1 MDYDV
6 EIRKLS
12 PAFYAAYPN
21 SAYPEILEKEGRPY
35 TCLLIDTHED
45 YLICVPFR
53 SNMNHREGFRFKN
66 TRRSA
71 RTRSGLDYKKIVLIR
86 DSAYIDSGNPVVDSD
101 EYRTV
106 ITNIAKIAS
115 KAAAY
120 VEKYRNHVLGSSVL
134 PLREFQRKYGTSTLP
149 YFHDILGI
157 TP

>member
-1 MDYDV
+1 MEYDV

-21 SAYPEILEKEGRPY
+21 SAYPEILQKDSRPY

-53 SNMNHREGFRFKN
+53 SNMNHRQGFRFKN

-71 RTRSGLDYKKIVLIR
+71 YTPSGLDYQKIVLIK
-86 DSAYIDSGNPVVDSD
+86 DSAYIDPAHAVVDHD
-101 EYRTV
+101 EYRAVTANIRK
-106 ITNIAKIAS
+106 ITE

-120 VEKYRNHVLGSSVL
+120 VETYRKHITGASVL
-134 PLREFQRKYGTSTLP
+134 SQREFQRKYGISSLP
-149 YFHDILGI
+149 YFHDILGATI
-157 TP
+157 